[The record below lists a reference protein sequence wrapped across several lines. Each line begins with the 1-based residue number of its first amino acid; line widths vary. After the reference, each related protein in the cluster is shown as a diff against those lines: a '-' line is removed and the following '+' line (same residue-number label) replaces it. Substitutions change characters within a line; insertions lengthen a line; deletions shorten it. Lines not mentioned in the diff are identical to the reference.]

1 MRLYQIDDVLFMRKN
16 KGIFVYNKTDEKIG
30 FISLID
36 MPECEKRHAFSF
48 NPETGAPTR
57 MGIKKRGIKNIL
69 TATYI
74 VESSK
79 EHFTLKD
86 KPGNSLLYF
95 CVEGIINEQTV
106 RIEENWD
113 KELEIKVNN
122 EHVALVK
129 QHEWT
134 LKTNIQIDDSIKES
148 SILFSVIIFSLFF
161 YKIYNDETNFIEN
174 ILGEF

>member
-1 MRLYQIDDVLFMRKN
+1 
-16 KGIFVYNKTDEKIG
+16 
-30 FISLID
+30 
-36 MPECEKRHAFSF
+36 RHSFSF
-48 NPETGAPTR
+48 NTEKETTTR
-57 MGIKKRGIKNIL
+57 MVIKKRGIKNIL
-69 TATYI
+69 TATHI

-134 LKTNIQIDDSIKES
+134 LKTNI
-148 SILFSVIIFSLFF
+148 
-161 YKIYNDETNFIEN
+161 
-174 ILGEF
+174 

>member
-1 MRLYQIDDVLFMRKN
+1 KKKHKFLLNSKKEKHKKMKN
-16 KGIFVYNKTDEKIG
+16 K
-30 FISLID
+30 
-36 MPECEKRHAFSF
+36 KR
-48 NPETGAPTR
+48 E
-57 MGIKKRGIKNIL
+57 IKNIL

-106 RIEENWD
+106 RIEENWY